1 MATKI
6 LLLVED
12 DPTLQRLYSRVFDEA
27 DFDVVVASDGV
38 AIVEKANTESPDVIL
53 MDVMMPNRN
62 GIEALGD
69 LKGNEE
75 TKDIPIIMLSAHEDD
90 QLLMQ
95 AMQMGAKRYLVKS
108 RLDPD
113 EVVTI
118 TREVLGENQTSEP
131 S

>member
-1 MATKI
+1 MATKV

-27 DFDVVVASDGV
+27 DFEVVVASDGV
-38 AIVEKANTESPDVIL
+38 AIVEKASVESPDVIL

-62 GIEALGD
+62 GMEALGD
-69 LKGNEE
+69 LKDNEE
-75 TKDIPIIMLSAHEDD
+75 TKDIPVIMLSAHEDD

-113 EVVTI
+113 QVVSI
-118 TREVLGENQTSEP
+118 TREVLGENQVPGP

>member
-1 MATKI
+1 MATKV

-27 DFDVVVASDGV
+27 DFEVVVASDGV
-38 AIVEKANTESPDVIL
+38 AIVEKASVESPDVIL

-62 GIEALGD
+62 GMEALGD
-69 LKGNEE
+69 LKDNEE
-75 TKDIPIIMLSAHEDD
+75 TKDIPVIMLSAHEDD

-113 EVVTI
+113 QVVSI
-118 TREVLGENQTSEP
+118 TREVLGENQAPGP

>member
-1 MATKI
+1 MKV
-6 LLLVED
+6 LLVD
-12 DPTLQRLYSRVFDEA
+12 DTEMIVRMYTRALTEA
-27 DFDVVVASDGV
+27 GYEVVTAGDGQ
-38 AIVEKANTESPDVIL
+38 AAYDQARNATPDLIL

-62 GIEALGD
+62 GMEALGD
-69 LKGNEE
+69 LKDNEE
-75 TKDIPIIMLSAHEDD
+75 TKDIPVIMLSAHEDD

-113 EVVTI
+113 QVVSI
-118 TREVLGENQTSEP
+118 TREVLGENQVPGP